1 MRLILETRL
10 RSYVLDLSAHD
21 NQAAPDEGSGAESLV
36 ETAGAPQHIR
46 DLAECDHIATVTERG
61 VTREGGR

>member
-21 NQAAPDEGSGAESLV
+21 NQAAPDEGGGAESLV
-36 ETAGAPQHIR
+36 ETAGAPERPQLGFCPPSDPIR
-46 DLAECDHIATVTERG
+46 KESP
-61 VTREGGR
+61 